1 MRKNRIIVV
10 LAATILLGGCSLQSA
25 GSKAEESAIE
35 CLKNSQYEE
44 AIPFF
49 ESAIEADINL
59 EESYRGLGIAYL
71 NTEQYDKAIEAFDK
85 ALGDALG
92 KIGELEIDICYYKAV
107 AQFKNK
113 DMAGAIET
121 YTGLIEYDGENKE
134 PYYLRATAYLNQN
147 NLELAKSDFDSAIS
161 KDADAYDMYINI
173 YDNLMEHGYEEEG
186 KQYLNKALDQ
196 IKKSGNNNLYLGR
209 INYYLGE
216 YETAKTELEKA
227 VKDGKTEGYLYLGQV
242 YDKLKDTK
250 TAQDYYSQYMEK
262 IEKSAE
268 AYNSL
273 GESLLQEKNYTGALQ
288 MFQGGIALK
297 DEKMD
302 KKLRFNEI
310 IAYEYLLDFKSAK
323 TKMEEYL
330 KSYPDDEIALREYE
344 FLKTR

>member
-1 MRKNRIIVV
+1 MRKNKIMVV
-10 LAATILLGGCSLQSA
+10 LAATLLLGGCSLQTA

-35 CLKNSQYEE
+35 CLKNAQYEE

-49 ESAIEADINL
+49 ETAIEADMEL
-59 EESYRGLGIAYL
+59 ENSYRGLGIAYL
-71 NTEQYDKAIEAFDK
+71 NTGEYEKSIEAFDK
-85 ALGDALG
+85 ALGEALG

-121 YTGLIEYDGENKE
+121 YTSLIEYDGDNKE
-134 PYYLRATAYLNQN
+134 PYYLRATAYLNQEK
-147 NLELAKSDFDSAIS
+147 LDLAKTDFDAAIS
-161 KDADAYDMYINI
+161 KDTNAYDMYINV
-173 YDNLMEHGYEEEG
+173 YENLYEHGYIDEG
-186 KQYLNKALDQ
+186 KLYLEKALKQ
-196 IKKSGNNNLYLGR
+196 LKKSEDNNLYLGR
-209 INYYLGE
+209 VYYYLE
-216 YETAKTELEKA
+216 DYETAEVELEKA
-227 VKDGKTEGYLYLGQV
+227 VKAGENEGYLYLGQV

-250 TAQDYYSQYMEK
+250 TAQSYYSQYMEK
-262 IEKSAE
+262 INKSAE

-273 GESLLQEKNYTGALQ
+273 GESLFQEKNYAGALQ
-288 MFQGGIALK
+288 MFQGGIALE

-323 TKMEEYL
+323 AKMEEYL
-330 KSYPDDEIALREYE
+330 KLYPEDEAALREYE